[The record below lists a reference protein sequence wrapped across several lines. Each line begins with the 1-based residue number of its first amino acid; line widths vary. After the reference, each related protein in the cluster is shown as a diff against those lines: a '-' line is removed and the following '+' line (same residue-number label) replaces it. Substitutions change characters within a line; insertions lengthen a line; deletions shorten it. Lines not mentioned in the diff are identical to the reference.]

1 MSLPS
6 ITLIGNLVDDPELR
20 YTPSG
25 RPVVNFRIA
34 VTPRVWDR
42 ETREWRNGDPLFL
55 PCSWWGQPAEN
66 VAESLEKGA
75 RVIVSGQLRQR
86 TFETREGEKRTV
98 MEVLVEEAGASLR
111 YTTVTVNRVQRS
123 GASNSGQQQPSQQDQ
138 WASDTPPF

>member
-42 ETREWRNGDPLFL
+42 KTRESRNGGPLFL
-55 PCSWWGQPAEN
+55 PCSRWGQHAEN
-66 VAESLEKGA
+66 VAESLEEGA

-98 MEVLVEEAGASLR
+98 MEVLVEEAGAPLR
-111 YTTVTVNRVQRS
+111 YTTVTVKRVERR
-123 GASNSGQQQPSQQDQ
+123 GASNSGEREPSLPDQ
-138 WASDTPPF
+138 SRRAARPF